1 MAQDTDIDRLK
12 QIAHD
17 LTELKAQ
24 LHRSQIDTLVVH
36 IRVLLLVEELLVKS
50 GEKPQLLKTYRQLL
64 SKMLDTTKVPTSSN
78 DTSSSGET
86 SETIASEMLRILKD
100 RETQKN
106 MKDPFQVALSL
117 TSWKA
122 STGARETQK
131 NKK

>member
-50 GEKPQLLKTYRQLL
+50 GEKPQLLK
-64 SKMLDTTKVPTSSN
+64 K
-78 DTSSSGET
+78 
-86 SETIASEMLRILKD
+86 
-100 RETQKN
+100 
-106 MKDPFQVALSL
+106 
-117 TSWKA
+117 
-122 STGARETQK
+122 
-131 NKK
+131 

>member
-78 DTSSSGET
+78 DTSNSGET
-86 SETIASEMLRILKD
+86 SETIGSEMLRILKD

-106 MKDPFQVALSL
+106 
-117 TSWKA
+117 
-122 STGARETQK
+122 
-131 NKK
+131 KK

>member
-50 GEKPQLLKTYRQLL
+50 GEKPQLLKT
-64 SKMLDTTKVPTSSN
+64 
-78 DTSSSGET
+78 
-86 SETIASEMLRILKD
+86 
-100 RETQKN
+100 
-106 MKDPFQVALSL
+106 
-117 TSWKA
+117 
-122 STGARETQK
+122 
-131 NKK
+131 